1 MRFSW
6 HLLCLI
12 FFSVFSFAQDFPTQ
26 ELDEVV
32 VADLKLKKYAD
43 GHKVQVI
50 NDSTILNNGTLL
62 TSLLNFNS
70 NIYFKENG
78 FGMVSSPAFRGTSAS
93 HTAVVWNGITIN
105 SQLTGQIDFN
115 TINPFNYSSV
125 SVRSGGG
132 SVQYGTGAIGGSI
145 HLNNDLEFTKHFEN
159 RIVLGY
165 GSFNT
170 QSINYN
176 NSLGTGKWSSTIGIN
191 YNSSDNDYRYL
202 ETDGLNTNGEFNH
215 LNLNFNSGISLAN
228 NHVIKLFHQTF
239 VGDRNLSGTLLAP
252 GRSKFED
259 ENFRTQ
265 VEWGHFGDKLTSKLK
280 VAHLYEQFKYYEN
293 KDASSFTTSKVTTLF
308 ARYNADVTLTQ
319 NVDINAFAEFA
330 NYSGVGD
337 NIGTPSRNDVAIA
350 VILKHRF
357 SNSFR
362 HNLSLRQDVSSDFTS
377 PFLFA
382 WHGSLDVSKWYKL
395 QFNASRNFRMPTFND
410 LYWQPGGNLD
420 LQAENSYQIDFGNQF
435 NYKNLSLNLN
445 GYFIDSRN
453 MIRWV
458 PNNEGI
464 WSPSNVDNVGIYGIE
479 AELGYQQN
487 ILEKHH
493 IVFQSNYAYTVSKD
507 KATNEQ
513 LIYVPLHKA
522 NGSIA
527 YNFKNI
533 GFFYQHL
540 YIGSVR
546 IIGGELDGY
555 QLANCGLNYQ
565 FSNRKNQLIRLGLS
579 LNNVFNTY
587 YENIAF
593 RPMPNRNIQTQI
605 QVNF

>member
-6 HLLCLI
+6 HLLCLLL
-12 FFSVFSFAQDFPTQ
+12 FSVFSFAQDLPTQ
-26 ELDEVV
+26 VLDEVV

-43 GHKVQVI
+43 GHKVNVL

-62 TSLLNFNS
+62 TSLLHFNS
-70 NIYFKENG
+70 HIYFKENG
-78 FGMVSSPAFRGTSAS
+78 YGMVSSPAFRGTSAS

-105 SQLTGQIDFN
+105 SQLTGQLDFN

-125 SVRSGGG
+125 SIRSGGG

-145 HLNNDLEFTKHFEN
+145 HLNNDLAFTNHFEN
-159 RIVLGY
+159 RVVLGY

-170 QSINYN
+170 QSINYH
-176 NSLGTGKWSSTIGIN
+176 NSFATGKWSSNFGIN
-191 YNSSDNDYRYL
+191 YNSSDNDFKYL
-202 ETDGLNTNGEFNH
+202 ETNEQNTNGEFNH

-239 VGDRNLSGTLLAP
+239 IGDRNLSGTLLAP

-265 VEWGHFGDKLTSKLK
+265 VEWGHFGEKLITKLK
-280 VAHLYEQFKYYEN
+280 VAHLHERFKYFEN
-293 KDASSFTTSKVTTLF
+293 KNADNFTSSRVTTML
-308 ARYNADVTLTQ
+308 ARYSVDLSLSKSF
-319 NVDINAFAEFA
+319 DINTFVEYA
-330 NYSGVGD
+330 NYSGAGD
-337 NIGTPSRNDVAIA
+337 NIGTPRRNDVAIA
-350 VILKHRF
+350 GILKHKF
-357 SNSFR
+357 SKKFR
-362 HNLSLRQDVSSDFTS
+362 HNLSVRQDISSDFMS
-377 PFLFA
+377 PVLFA
-382 WHGSLDVSKWYKL
+382 WHGSYDASSWYKL
-395 QFNASRNFRMPTFND
+395 QLNASRNFRMPTFND

-420 LQAENSYQIDFGNQF
+420 LRTENSYQIDLGNQF
-435 NYKNLSLNLN
+435 SFKKISLNLN
-445 GYFIDSRN
+445 GYYIDSKD

-464 WSPSNVDNVGIYGIE
+464 WSPSNIDNVRVYGVE
-479 AELGYQQN
+479 AELSYQYN
-487 ILEKHH
+487 FLTKHYLA
-493 IVFQSNYAYTVSKD
+493 FQSNYAYTVSED

-513 LIYVPLHKA
+513 LIYVPFHRI

-527 YNFKNI
+527 YNYNTL

-540 YIGSVR
+540 YNGSVQ
-546 IIGGELDGY
+546 IIGGDLGSY
-555 QLANCGLNYQ
+555 QVANLGVHYQ
-565 FSNRKNQLIRLGLS
+565 FKIRPRQQLKLGLT

-605 QVNF
+605 QLNF